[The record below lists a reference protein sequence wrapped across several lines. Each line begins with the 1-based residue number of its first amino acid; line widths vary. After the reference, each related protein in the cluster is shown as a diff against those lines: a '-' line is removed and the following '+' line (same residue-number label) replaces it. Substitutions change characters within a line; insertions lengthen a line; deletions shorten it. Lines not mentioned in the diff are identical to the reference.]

1 MTFSREIDGATGRAG
16 SGPLVDALFFQHQ
29 PTGASPPGPGMTCS
43 VINTFSYGEVTVTN
57 RRLTVRL
64 KDQNRR
70 PIVEEEGSHPACPP
84 IVLNKR

>member
-1 MTFSREIDGATGRAG
+1 
-16 SGPLVDALFFQHQ
+16 
-29 PTGASPPGPGMTCS
+29 
-43 VINTFSYGEVTVTN
+43 VTN